1 METTSSWV
9 NAVEVDSFASFVER
23 RANALWR
30 SAWLLTGD
38 SGLAED
44 LVQTALAKT
53 WDRYERFESDGQF
66 EAYLR
71 TTMYRTFVSWWRLKR
86 WRAEVPVEEPA
97 AYQGVAPPDS
107 ETRLDVMRALNT
119 LPRMQR
125 AVLTLRYFED
135 RSVDEVAQL
144 LAIPPNTVK
153 THARRARLALRDL
166 VELREEER

>member
-1 METTSSWV
+1 MEATHEARAT
-9 NAVEVDSFASFVER
+9 FASFVTH

-38 SGLAED
+38 PGTAED

-53 WDRYERFESDGQF
+53 WDRYEQFSADAQF
-66 EAYLR
+66 EAYVR

-86 WRAEVPVEEPA
+86 WSSEVPTEDPFA
-97 AYQGVAPPDS
+97 SQPDNVVSS
-107 ETRLDVMRALNT
+107 ETRIDVQRALAT

-135 RSVDEVAQL
+135 RSVAEVAEIL
-144 LAIPPNTVK
+144 GIPQNTVK
-153 THARRARLALRDL
+153 THARRACLALRDRVDIQEDL
-166 VELREEER
+166 S